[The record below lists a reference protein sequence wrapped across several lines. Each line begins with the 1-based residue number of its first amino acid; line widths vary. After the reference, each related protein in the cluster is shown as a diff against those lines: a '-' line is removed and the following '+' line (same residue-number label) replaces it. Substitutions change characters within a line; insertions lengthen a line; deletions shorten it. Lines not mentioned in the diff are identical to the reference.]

1 MEPKGEV
8 RVGKTLAVT
17 LGLFREAQLIL
28 HDAVLVQI
36 ASNPKKKRWS
46 YDEYHTLGDNQRYE
60 VIDGELLMLPAPDT
74 QHQAWIRELT
84 LSLGSHIKAR
94 SLGQLF
100 PSPIDIVLDSENI
113 VQPDLTF
120 IGRSALGTIGKKSI
134 VGVPSLVIEIVSLPT
149 IGVDRYKKRRL
160 YSRFGI
166 NEFWVVDP
174 GNAAVEVL
182 VLNGQDYDL
191 ISVAARQGAL
201 RSTVL
206 EGFEVDVAELIPH
219 L

>member
-1 MEPKGEV
+1 M
-8 RVGKTLAVT
+8 
-17 LGLFREAQLIL
+17 
-28 HDAVLVQI
+28 LVQT

-60 VIDGELLMLPAPDT
+60 VIDGELLMLPGPDT

-84 LSLGSHIKAR
+84 LSLGAYIKTR
-94 SLGQLF
+94 SLGQLL
-100 PSPIDIVLDSENI
+100 PSPIDVVLDSENI

-120 IGRSALGTIGKKSI
+120 VGRSSLGTIGKQSI
-134 VGVPSLVIEIVSLPT
+134 VGVPSLVVEIVSLST

-166 NEFWVVDP
+166 GEFWVVDP

-191 ISVAARQGAL
+191 ISVAAKQGSL

-206 EGFEVDVAELIPH
+206 EGFEVDVSELIPH

>member
-1 MEPKGEV
+1 
-8 RVGKTLAVT
+8 
-17 LGLFREAQLIL
+17 
-28 HDAVLVQI
+28 VLVQTS
-36 ASNPKKKRWS
+36 SNPRKKRWS

-60 VIDGELLMLPAPDT
+60 VIDGELLMLPAPDV

-84 LSLGSHIKAR
+84 LGLGGFIKAHG
-94 SLGQLF
+94 LGQLL
-100 PSPIDIVLDSENI
+100 PSPIDVVLDTENI

-120 IGRSALGTIGKKSI
+120 VGRSALGTIGKKSV
-134 VGVPSLVIEIVSLPT
+134 VGAPTLVVEVVSLST

-160 YSRFGI
+160 YARFGVA
-166 NEFWVVDP
+166 EFWVIDP

-191 ISVAARQGAL
+191 ASVAAKQGRI
-201 RSTVL
+201 RSSVL
-206 EGFEVDVAELIPH
+206 EGFEVEVGDLIPH